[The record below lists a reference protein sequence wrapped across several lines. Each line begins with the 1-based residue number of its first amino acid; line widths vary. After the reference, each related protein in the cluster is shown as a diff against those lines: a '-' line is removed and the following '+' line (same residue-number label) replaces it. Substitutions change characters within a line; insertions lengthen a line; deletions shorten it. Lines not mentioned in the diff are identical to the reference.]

1 MSQQMKAPIFL
12 LFFHFFIISPFFP
25 TSHSSSQP
33 NCAPL
38 KCSPDAPEIL
48 TQFHLT
54 THHPPGCGKPG
65 FTLSCKHNA
74 TTTITF
80 PNHLNLVINSI
91 SYDENR
97 IALSDPRRCVH
108 GVFLDLD
115 LSLTPFE
122 YAYLVKEFKYLNC
135 DEVACLSGR
144 ERHVHTVEAGER
156 SSFRVPELCRVV
168 KSVRIPFGYSRYL
181 ADDEFG
187 LGLTWKTALG
197 GGVRGLPSKQLRGK
211 V

>member
-1 MSQQMKAPIFL
+1 MKALIFL
-12 LFFHFFIISPFFP
+12 LFFHLFIISSFFP
-25 TSHSSSQP
+25 TSHSSSQS

-38 KCSPDAPEIL
+38 KCSSNAPEIL
-48 TQFHLT
+48 TPFHLT

-74 TTTITF
+74 TTITF

-97 IALSDPRRCVH
+97 IALLDPRRCVH
-108 GVFLDLD
+108 SVFLD

-122 YAYLVKEFKYLNC
+122 YAYLVKEFKYLNFSVGLSVDSH

-144 ERHVHTVEAGER
+144 
-156 SSFRVPELCRVV
+156 
-168 KSVRIPFGYSRYL
+168 
-181 ADDEFG
+181 
-187 LGLTWKTALG
+187 
-197 GGVRGLPSKQLRGK
+197 
-211 V
+211 